1 MNQIEI
7 ILGPTNT
14 GKTFYAF
21 EQMFSFKNG
30 VFGFPLRLLA
40 RENYDKACKLYP
52 INQIALIT
60 GEEKII
66 PPEAKYFFCTVES
79 MPDDFFEFVCVDEI
93 QLASDYER
101 GHIFTQRL
109 LYSRG
114 EQKTIFLGSLTMEE
128 IIRELIPDAKII
140 FKNRFSELNFIG
152 HKKIQNIKP
161 RSAIIAF
168 NLIGLY
174 EIAEQ
179 IRSLKGG
186 VALVAGALSPK
197 TRNSQVKLYEDG
209 EVDYIVA
216 TDAIG
221 MGLNL
226 DINQVYFSGLD
237 KFDGKYV
244 RPLNDM
250 EIGQIAGRA
259 GRYTKTGYFGST
271 LGAKFTNLESIEN
284 IQSHKFEA
292 IKKIFWRNH
301 LLSFKSEYELVN
313 SLKQKSDNQ
322 RLILK
327 KDAEDQKFLLRFL
340 KDNKTSFKFDNP
352 ETLKQLWNI
361 CRIPDYQNI
370 SDEKHI
376 ELLTKIFKELIK
388 NKWTLSDSFLE
399 HQTSYLQNYN
409 GSIDDLIYNL
419 NETRTWLYITNQKH
433 WISNSIWVETVKNIE
448 NKLSEEIHLSLM
460 QKFVDKNKSEMIQN
474 LNISK
479 KNISLTDNRYVK
491 IKEEIIGVIRGFK
504 IFFDEKF
511 KDILNNNYQ
520 VIIKEQIFPY
530 MSFNVDTFIAAPN
543 ESLSINSK
551 VDEKGNFQN
560 LYLQWGDA
568 NVAIFKKGKDLT
580 HPILE
585 PILDDQL
592 VSPDHIKKI
601 EEKIQRWFE
610 ETYLSKLDLSDQ
622 LKKFNSKP
630 EERSFIFKI
639 IENQYNFY
647 QINILDEFKLIDE
660 PQRKEIHSLNFRL
673 GKNVIFNSELIRP
686 EYMKLKFHLW
696 NLYYNESL
704 NIDEYIPK
712 DGNATLN
719 IQNKLNEDLITYLGF
734 VSQNDLLI
742 RLDIFNEFEKQL
754 FKRENRGP
762 FSLPMDLSNL
772 LGIKKDKLISILK
785 SRSFNIQDIAEN
797 DLVISKKIKAN
808 KTMELRQNN
817 SKKALKKPLKKV
829 KKSTPKKLFN
839 NPFDQLKN
847 INAK

>member
-1 MNQIEI
+1 
-7 ILGPTNT
+7 
-14 GKTFYAF
+14 
-21 EQMFSFKNG
+21 
-30 VFGFPLRLLA
+30 
-40 RENYDKACKLYP
+40 
-52 INQIALIT
+52 
-60 GEEKII
+60 
-66 PPEAKYFFCTVES
+66 
-79 MPDDFFEFVCVDEI
+79 
-93 QLASDYER
+93 
-101 GHIFTQRL
+101 
-109 LYSRG
+109 
-114 EQKTIFLGSLTMEE
+114 
-128 IIRELIPDAKII
+128 
-140 FKNRFSELNFIG
+140 
-152 HKKIQNIKP
+152 
-161 RSAIIAF
+161 
-168 NLIGLY
+168 
-174 EIAEQ
+174 
-179 IRSLKGG
+179 
-186 VALVAGALSPK
+186 
-197 TRNSQVKLYEDG
+197 
-209 EVDYIVA
+209 
-216 TDAIG
+216 
-221 MGLNL
+221 
-226 DINQVYFSGLD
+226 
-237 KFDGKYV
+237 
-244 RPLNDM
+244 
-250 EIGQIAGRA
+250 
-259 GRYTKTGYFGST
+259 
-271 LGAKFTNLESIEN
+271 
-284 IQSHKFEA
+284 
-292 IKKIFWRNH
+292 
-301 LLSFKSEYELVN
+301 
-313 SLKQKSDNQ
+313 
-322 RLILK
+322 
-327 KDAEDQKFLLRFL
+327 
-340 KDNKTSFKFDNP
+340 
-352 ETLKQLWNI
+352 
-361 CRIPDYQNI
+361 
-370 SDEKHI
+370 
-376 ELLTKIFKELIK
+376 
-388 NKWTLSDSFLE
+388 
-399 HQTSYLQNYN
+399 
-409 GSIDDLIYNL
+409 
-419 NETRTWLYITNQKH
+419 
-433 WISNSIWVETVKNIE
+433 
-448 NKLSEEIHLSLM
+448 
-460 QKFVDKNKSEMIQN
+460 
-474 LNISK
+474 
-479 KNISLTDNRYVK
+479 
-491 IKEEIIGVIRGFK
+491 
-504 IFFDEKF
+504 
-511 KDILNNNYQ
+511 
-520 VIIKEQIFPY
+520 

-734 VSQNDLLI
+734 VSQNNLLI

-808 KTMELRQNN
+808 KTMELKQNN
-817 SKKALKKPLKKV
+817 SKKVLKKPLKKV

>member
-313 SLKQKSDNQ
+313 SLKQKSDNH

-376 ELLTKIFKELIK
+376 ELLTKIFNELIK
-388 NKWTLSDSFLE
+388 NKWTLSDNFLE

-491 IKEEIIGVIRGFK
+491 IKDEIIGVIRGFK

-551 VDEKGNFQN
+551 VDEKGNFQD

-568 NVAIFKKGKDLT
+568 NVAIFKKGNDLT

-673 GKNVIFNSELIRP
+673 GKNVIFNSELVRP

-704 NIDEYIPK
+704 NIDDYIPK

-719 IQNKLNEDLITYLGF
+719 IQNKLNEDLITFLGF

-808 KTMELRQNN
+808 KTMELKQNN
-817 SKKALKKPLKKV
+817 SKKVLKKPLKKV

>member
-21 EQMFSFKNG
+21 DQMFSFKNG

-52 INQIALIT
+52 IDQIALIT

-66 PPEAKYFFCTVES
+66 PSHAKYFFCTVES
-79 MPDDFFEFVCVDEI
+79 MPDSFFEFVCVDEI

-128 IIRELIPDAKII
+128 IVKELIPEAEIK

-226 DINQVYFSGLD
+226 NINQVYFSGLE

-250 EIGQIAGRA
+250 EVAQIAGRA
-259 GRYTKTGYFGST
+259 GRYTKPGYFGST
-271 LGAKFTNLESIEN
+271 LGAKFNDMETVDNVEA
-284 IQSHKFEA
+284 HKFEP

-301 LLSFKSEYELVN
+301 ILSFKSPYELKN
-313 SLKQKSDNQ
+313 SLLKQPDNH

-327 KDAEDQKFLLRFL
+327 KDAEDQKFLFGFL
-340 KDNKTSFKFDNP
+340 KNKSLSQTLNDTTS
-352 ETLKQLWNI
+352 LKQLWDI

-370 SDEKHI
+370 SEEKHI
-376 ELLTKIFKELIK
+376 SLLTEIFQELK
-388 NKWTLSDSFLE
+388 NNEWKLGLNFLNKNISKLE
-399 HQTSYLQNYN
+399 NYS
-409 GSIDDLIYNL
+409 GSIDDLIYTL
-419 NETRTWLYITNQKH
+419 NETRIWLYITNQKQ
-433 WISNSIWVETVKNIE
+433 WIPNTSWVEKVQNIE
-448 NKLSEEIHLSLM
+448 DKLSEVIHLSLM
-460 QKFVDKNKSEMIQN
+460 QKFVDKNKSEMVQN
-474 LNISK
+474 INFSE
-479 KNISLTDNRYVK
+479 KNISVSNNSYVM
-491 IKEEIIGVIRGFK
+491 IKEEKIGVIAGFK
-504 IFFDEKF
+504 IFFDKKF
-511 KDILNNNYQ
+511 QDILNSNYKK
-520 VIIKEQIFPY
+520 IIKDQISPH
-530 MSFNVDTFIAAPN
+530 MTLNVENFIEAPN
-543 ESLSINSK
+543 ESLLLSPSHDDKGSFTNLYISWGENK
-551 VDEKGNFQN
+551 IAYFHKGNELLKPKIEIIKDEN
-560 LYLQWGDA
+560 LISEEQSKQINDKLYHWFETNYL
-568 NVAIFKKGKDLT
+568 KKIDLT
-580 HPILE
+580 TNLN
-585 PILDDQL
+585 
-592 VSPDHIKKI
+592 
-601 EEKIQRWFE
+601 
-610 ETYLSKLDLSDQ
+610 
-622 LKKFNSKP
+622 KFDATA
-630 EERSFIFKI
+630 EERGFIFKLN
-639 IENQYNFY
+639 ENQFNFY

-660 PQRKEIHSLNFRL
+660 SKRKEIHAMNFRL

-686 EYMKLKFHLW
+686 EYMKLKFYLW
-696 NLYYNESL
+696 N
-704 NIDEYIPK
+704 IFHDENFILDSYIPK
-712 DGNATLN
+712 DGNATLG
-719 IQNKLNEDLITYLGF
+719 IKNKLNENLVSFLGF
-734 VSQNDLLI
+734 ISEDNLLI
-742 RLDIFNEFEKQL
+742 RIDIYNEFEKQL

-762 FSLPMDLSNL
+762 FSLPVDLSNL
-772 LGIKKDKLISILK
+772 LGIKKEKLIEILQK
-785 SRSFNIQDIAEN
+785 RSFLIQDVEEN
-797 DLVISKKIKAN
+797 DLVISKKIKIN
-808 KTMELRQNN
+808 KSQVV
-817 SKKALKKPLKKV
+817 KKDKKTLKTKQKKV
-829 KKSTPKKLFN
+829 KKLSPKKLFN
-839 NPFDQLKN
+839 NPFNELLKD

>member
-128 IIRELIPDAKII
+128 IIRELIPKAKII

-313 SLKQKSDNQ
+313 SLKQKSDNH

-376 ELLTKIFKELIK
+376 ELLTKIFNELIK

-808 KTMELRQNN
+808 KTMELKQNN
-817 SKKALKKPLKKV
+817 SKKVLKKPLKKV

>member
-1 MNQIEI
+1 
-7 ILGPTNT
+7 
-14 GKTFYAF
+14 
-21 EQMFSFKNG
+21 
-30 VFGFPLRLLA
+30 
-40 RENYDKACKLYP
+40 
-52 INQIALIT
+52 
-60 GEEKII
+60 
-66 PPEAKYFFCTVES
+66 
-79 MPDDFFEFVCVDEI
+79 
-93 QLASDYER
+93 
-101 GHIFTQRL
+101 
-109 LYSRG
+109 
-114 EQKTIFLGSLTMEE
+114 
-128 IIRELIPDAKII
+128 
-140 FKNRFSELNFIG
+140 
-152 HKKIQNIKP
+152 
-161 RSAIIAF
+161 
-168 NLIGLY
+168 
-174 EIAEQ
+174 
-179 IRSLKGG
+179 
-186 VALVAGALSPK
+186 
-197 TRNSQVKLYEDG
+197 
-209 EVDYIVA
+209 
-216 TDAIG
+216 
-221 MGLNL
+221 
-226 DINQVYFSGLD
+226 
-237 KFDGKYV
+237 
-244 RPLNDM
+244 
-250 EIGQIAGRA
+250 
-259 GRYTKTGYFGST
+259 
-271 LGAKFTNLESIEN
+271 
-284 IQSHKFEA
+284 
-292 IKKIFWRNH
+292 
-301 LLSFKSEYELVN
+301 
-313 SLKQKSDNQ
+313 
-322 RLILK
+322 
-327 KDAEDQKFLLRFL
+327 
-340 KDNKTSFKFDNP
+340 
-352 ETLKQLWNI
+352 
-361 CRIPDYQNI
+361 
-370 SDEKHI
+370 
-376 ELLTKIFKELIK
+376 
-388 NKWTLSDSFLE
+388 
-399 HQTSYLQNYN
+399 
-409 GSIDDLIYNL
+409 
-419 NETRTWLYITNQKH
+419 
-433 WISNSIWVETVKNIE
+433 
-448 NKLSEEIHLSLM
+448 
-460 QKFVDKNKSEMIQN
+460 
-474 LNISK
+474 
-479 KNISLTDNRYVK
+479 
-491 IKEEIIGVIRGFK
+491 
-504 IFFDEKF
+504 
-511 KDILNNNYQ
+511 
-520 VIIKEQIFPY
+520 

-696 NLYYNESL
+696 NLHYNESL
-704 NIDEYIPK
+704 NIDDYIPK

-734 VSQNDLLI
+734 VSQNNLLI

-808 KTMELRQNN
+808 KTMELKQNN
-817 SKKALKKPLKKV
+817 SKKVLKKPLKKV